1 MTSEILHAKLKE
13 NFGFE
18 KFRPNQETIINT
30 ILSGQDTLA
39 IMPTGGGKSICFQL
53 PALVLPGITIVI
65 SPLIALMKDQ
75 VDSLKTNGINACY
88 INSSQTS
95 QEQQFYIDNL
105 KSNNFKLVY
114 IAPES
119 LSYLDVVFNELT
131 VSLIAI
137 DEAHCISSW
146 GHDFRPAYT
155 NLGYLKSRFPS
166 TPVLA
171 LTATADKATRTDITK
186 QLKLRNP
193 KTFVAS
199 FDRKNLSLE
208 VRPALDRV
216 KQIIDF
222 VENKPNE
229 SGIIYCLSRKTTEEL
244 ALKLQKNGVK
254 AKAYHAGLENKL
266 RAKTQDEFIN
276 DDCQVVCATIAF
288 GMGIDKSN
296 VRWVIHYNLPKNIE
310 GYYQEIGRAGRDGL
324 PAETVLFESYADVI
338 QLQKFA
344 SEGLNSDVQLAKL
357 ERMKQYADAL
367 SCRRKILL
375 SYFGELVKENCGN
388 CDICKNPPTF
398 FDGTIIAQK
407 ALSAISRLQESEP
420 LAVIVDFLR
429 GSKNAYIYEK
439 NYQSLKTYG
448 IGDDISWYDWNQY
461 LIQLINLGY
470 CEIAF
475 HQHNKILL
483 TPFARKVLFE
493 GEKVKLN
500 TVVKK
505 VIDKNEIKETKTK
518 AAKNSLFEILRKL
531 RYEISKDEEV
541 PAYVIFSDAA
551 LRQMETLRPMSDE
564 EFLAIDGVG
573 KAKLEKYGSEF
584 IDAIVY
590 YEKVKKENAKS
601 KPKKEGNTYKTTLEL
616 FQSGVSVEEIAE
628 KRNLGH
634 TTIISHLAKLYVD
647 GNDIEISQFVGEKE
661 ISELQKAQIEL
672 EFPTAL
678 KPYYDYF
685 EEKMSYDKIRFGLAF
700 LERHKNEDEKL
711 KIKAYSLDEKRLENP
726 EAYKKWS
733 SGEDSDL
740 VHNFYLGKKVK
751 EIALLL
757 GRNEGAINSR
767 LKKLELKK

>member
-1 MTSEILHAKLKE
+1 MNTQILHAKLKE

-18 KFRPNQETIINT
+18 KFRPNQENIINS
-30 ILSGQDTLA
+30 ILSLQDTLA

-53 PALVLPGITIVI
+53 PALILPGITIVI

-75 VDSLKTNGINACY
+75 VDSLKTNGISACY
-88 INSSQTS
+88 INSSQS
-95 QEQQFYIDNL
+95 SEEQQFYIENL
-105 KSNNFKLVY
+105 KSNTFKLVY

-119 LSYLDVVFNELT
+119 LSYLDIIFNELT

-155 NLGYLKSRFPS
+155 NLGYLKNRFPS
-166 TPVLA
+166 APILA

-186 QLKLRNP
+186 QLNLKNS
-193 KTFVAS
+193 KTFIAS

-216 KQIIDF
+216 RQIIDF

-244 ALKLQKNGVK
+244 AQKLQKSGIT
-254 AKAYHAGLENKL
+254 AKAYHAGLDNKL
-266 RAKTQDEFIN
+266 RAKTQDDFIN

-324 PAETVLFESYADVI
+324 PAETILFESYADVI

-344 SEGLNSDVQLAKL
+344 SEGLNADVQLAKL
-357 ERMKQYADAL
+357 ERMKQYSDAL

-375 SYFGELVKENCGN
+375 SYFGELVTENCGN
-388 CDICKNPPTF
+388 CDICKKPPVF
-398 FDGTIIAQK
+398 FDGTILAQK
-407 ALSAISRLQESEP
+407 ALSAITRLKESEP

-439 NYQSLKTYG
+439 KYQDLKTYG
-448 IGDDISWYDWNQY
+448 IGADISWYNWNQY

-475 HQHNKILL
+475 HQNNKILL

-493 GEKVKLN
+493 GEKVKLT

-505 VIDKNEIKETKTK
+505 VIDKKEIKEARIKPV
-518 AAKNSLFEILRKL
+518 ANSLFEILRKL
-531 RYEISKDEEV
+531 RYDISKEDEV

-551 LRQMETLRPMSDE
+551 LRQMEILRPMSEE

-573 KAKLEKYGSEF
+573 KTKLEKYGSEF
-584 IDAIVY
+584 INAIV
-590 YEKVKKENAKS
+590 EFQNNKKKNTKKES
-601 KPKKEGNTYKTTLEL
+601 STYKTTLEL
-616 FQSGVSVEEIAE
+616 YKNGLSVQEISE
-628 KRNLGH
+628 QRNLGVS
-634 TTIISHLAKLYVD
+634 TIVSHLAKLYLD
-647 GNDIEISQFVGEKE
+647 GADIDVSQFVSDEE
-661 ISELQKAQIEL
+661 VEELQKAKTTL
-672 EFPTAL
+672 ENPSAL
-678 KPYYDYF
+678 KSYYDYF
-685 EEKMSYDKIRFGLAF
+685 EEKIAYDKIRFGLA
-700 LERHKNEDEKL
+700 
-711 KIKAYSLDEKRLENP
+711 ILEN
-726 EAYKKWS
+726 KKQ
-733 SGEDSDL
+733 
-740 VHNFYLGKKVK
+740 
-751 EIALLL
+751 
-757 GRNEGAINSR
+757 
-767 LKKLELKK
+767 

>member
-1 MTSEILHAKLKE
+1 
-13 NFGFE
+13 
-18 KFRPNQETIINT
+18 
-30 ILSGQDTLA
+30 
-39 IMPTGGGKSICFQL
+39 MPTGGGKSICFQL
-53 PALVLPGITIVI
+53 PALILPGITIVI

-75 VDSLKTNGINACY
+75 VDSLKTNGISACY
-88 INSSQTS
+88 INSSQS
-95 QEQQFYIDNL
+95 SDEQQFYIENL

-119 LSYLDVVFNELT
+119 LSYLDIVFNELT
-131 VSLIAI
+131 ISLIAI

-155 NLGYLKSRFPS
+155 NLGYLKNRFPS
-166 TPVLA
+166 TPILA

-186 QLKLRNP
+186 QLNLKNS
-193 KTFVAS
+193 KTFIAS

-244 ALKLQKNGVK
+244 AHKLQKSGIT
-254 AKAYHAGLENKL
+254 AKAYHAGLDNTV

-357 ERMKQYADAL
+357 DRMKQYADAL

-375 SYFGELVKENCGN
+375 SYFGELVTENCGN
-388 CDICKNPPTF
+388 CDICKDPPTF
-398 FDGTIIAQK
+398 FDGTILAQK
-407 ALSAISRLQESEP
+407 ALSAITRLKESEP

-439 NYQSLKTYG
+439 NYQELKTYG
-448 IGDDISWYDWNQY
+448 IGADISWYDWNQY

-483 TPFARKVLFE
+483 TPFAKKVLFE
-493 GEKVKLN
+493 GEKVKLT

-505 VIDKNEIKETKTK
+505 VIDKNEIKEAKTK
-518 AAKNSLFEILRKL
+518 PKPATNSLFETLRKL
-531 RYEISKDEEV
+531 RYEIAKQDEV

-573 KAKLEKYGSEF
+573 KTKLEKYGSEF
-584 IDAIVY
+584 INAII
-590 YEKVKKENAKS
+590 EFQKSKVSNTKIKKESA
-601 KPKKEGNTYKTTLEL
+601 TYKTTLEM
-616 FQSGVSVEEIAE
+616 FENGNSVEEIA
-628 KRNLGH
+628 KTRKLGLS
-634 TTIISHLAKLYVD
+634 TVISHLAKLYLDGVD
-647 GNDIEISQFVGEKE
+647 IDVSQFISDEEVLQLEK
-661 ISELQKAQIEL
+661 ARTEL
-672 EFPTAL
+672 ENPNAL
-678 KPYYDYF
+678 KPYFDHF
-685 EEKMSYDKIRFGLAF
+685 KEKMGYDKIRFGLAV
-700 LERHKNEDEKL
+700 LE
-711 KIKAYSLDEKRLENP
+711 
-726 EAYKKWS
+726 KK
-733 SGEDSDL
+733 
-740 VHNFYLGKKVK
+740 KQ
-751 EIALLL
+751 
-757 GRNEGAINSR
+757 
-767 LKKLELKK
+767 